1 VSANATDPPANNP
14 HFADSTPAAICTQL
28 LDSGPYLSSV
38 HTMYRF
44 YVTAINS
51 IFSPGIPSGA

>member
-1 VSANATDPPANNP
+1 MVALKAAEQFANW
-14 HFADSTPAAICTQL
+14 AAIAREAL
-28 LDSGPYLSSV
+28 IDADRGAAV
-38 HTMYRF
+38 